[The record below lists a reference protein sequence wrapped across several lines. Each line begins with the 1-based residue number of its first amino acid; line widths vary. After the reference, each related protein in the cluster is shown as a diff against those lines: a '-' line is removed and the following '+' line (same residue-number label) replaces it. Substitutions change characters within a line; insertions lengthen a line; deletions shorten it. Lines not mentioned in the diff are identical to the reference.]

1 MEIYLTTGQAHR
13 ARDMFEISTNEASK
27 NGANRGRE
35 FGAALSFHGARAAS
49 IAKIEHAPLSIE
61 EQTQMSGSVVT
72 VDDVVRHTHVLH
84 FVAVFHRHFH
94 TRTLPRS
101 QRRNTCA

>member
-1 MEIYLTTGQAHR
+1 MVQIADG
-13 ARDMFEISTNEASK
+13 N
-27 NGANRGRE
+27 

-84 FVAVFHRHFH
+84 CVAVFHRHFY
-94 TRTLPRS
+94 TRTLCVSR
-101 QRRNTCA
+101 RRNPCA